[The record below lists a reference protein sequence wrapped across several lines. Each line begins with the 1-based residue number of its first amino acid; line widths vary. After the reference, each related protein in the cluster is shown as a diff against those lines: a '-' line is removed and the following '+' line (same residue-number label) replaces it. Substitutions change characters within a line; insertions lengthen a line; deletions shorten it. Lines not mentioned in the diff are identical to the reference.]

1 MEKTLEEKIF
11 ELKEMIKRII
21 GESNLN
27 VSIVEMIIHEIYLDV
42 KELSAQ
48 NLRRIVSSRQI
59 NDAKEDEDEHNRQ
72 DWVINYISKHHT
84 NEDGYSRP
92 GHKDR

>member
-72 DWVINYISKHHT
+72 D
-84 NEDGYSRP
+84 
-92 GHKDR
+92 